1 MKIETSRLRSQL
13 GDSGLVSSS
22 DRPRAGTTGG
32 DNNLADAVE
41 RARTPRTPALALTGV
56 WLVIAAAFLIVLAL
70 VVLTVYLV

>member
-32 DNNLADAVE
+32 DNLADAVE